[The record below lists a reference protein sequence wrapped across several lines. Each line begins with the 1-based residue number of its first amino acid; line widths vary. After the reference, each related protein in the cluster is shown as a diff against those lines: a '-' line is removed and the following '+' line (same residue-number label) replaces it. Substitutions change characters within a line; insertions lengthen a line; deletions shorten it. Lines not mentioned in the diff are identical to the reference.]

1 MQNEAMSERAEK
13 RRRGELLLVI
23 PAYNERE
30 NLPDVISD
38 ILLSGEGIDY
48 IVVSDGS
55 TDGTAELCRERGWN
69 YIELPV
75 NLGLAG
81 CFQTGMKYALRE
93 GYSYAAQFD
102 GDGQHRAEDV
112 RLLLEKMKEGEYD
125 IVLGS
130 RFLQKKRGGS
140 MRELGSRLISLAIFL
155 STGKKL
161 TDPTCGLR
169 LYRKTVIE
177 DFALRLNYGPEPD
190 TISYLIRRGCRI
202 AEVAVEVRERRAG
215 ESYLRPLNA
224 AKYMARMLISILL
237 IQYFRGGRED
247 GRTGKG

>member
-1 MQNEAMSERAEK
+1 MQNEAMSGRAEK

-30 NLPDVISD
+30 NLPAVISD

-93 GYSYAAQFD
+93 GYSSAAQFD